1 VPVFQYRALRPSGAE
16 ITGELDAD
24 NERDAAQRLQSIG
37 NYPIEITPPKAGGD
51 FLRGLTPV
59 RRAVPAR
66 ELILF
71 TRQLATLL
79 GAGVA
84 LDRALALIAAAPGG
98 KRRARLAADL
108 AAAVNRGES
117 LSAACRANPALPAH
131 YAMMIG
137 AGEARGDLAA
147 GLMRLGDVLERS
159 RETSR
164 ALLGALIY
172 PASVLVVAGLSV
184 SFILAFVVPQFAA
197 LLETFRRE
205 PPAAMQFLL
214 TLSQWFQNVAP
225 PLAAILLILGLYV
238 VFRRHDPRFRAGL
251 DRRLLKLPALGRM
264 LGRSEAER
272 VTFLLGNLVAA
283 GVPIVEAAAATAA
296 ATTNSA
302 FRDGLTAAQGMVER
316 GDRLSTALAARGLLP
331 ELALELVRVGE
342 ESGDV
347 GAMLLNAS
355 DILRRDL
362 EATTTEL
369 IGLVTP
375 VSVVLLGLVVGLI
388 AYALLGTLLEVYDF
402 AT

>member
-1 VPVFQYRALRPSGAE
+1 
-16 ITGELDAD
+16 
-24 NERDAAQRLQSIG
+24 
-37 NYPIEITPPKAGGD
+37 
-51 FLRGLTPV
+51 
-59 RRAVPAR
+59 
-66 ELILF
+66 
-71 TRQLATLL
+71 
-79 GAGVA
+79 
-84 LDRALALIAAAPGG
+84 
-98 KRRARLAADL
+98 
-108 AAAVNRGES
+108 
-117 LSAACRANPALPAH
+117 
-131 YAMMIG
+131 
-137 AGEARGDLAA
+137 
-147 GLMRLGDVLERS
+147 
-159 RETSR
+159 
-164 ALLGALIY
+164 
-172 PASVLVVAGLSV
+172 V

-214 TLSQWFQNVAP
+214 TLSQWFRNVAP

-347 GAMLLNAS
+347 GTMLLNAS

-388 AYALLGTLLEVYDF
+388 AYALLGTLLEVYDL